1 MEISLIELEQ
11 AINYWRVHKPST
23 GEECTLSPEVNAL
36 ASVYALMI
44 FHHTQRL
51 ALATLDPVQRQLIEI
66 FLAQPAEPA
75 SVSA

>member
-11 AINYWRVHKPST
+11 AINYWRARKPST
-23 GEECTLSPEVNAL
+23 GEECTLSPEVNVL

-44 FHHTQRL
+44 FHHTHSL
-51 ALATLDPVQRQLIEI
+51 VLATLDPAQRQLIET

-75 SVSA
+75 IVSA